1 MKDSIAIPI
10 ADSSQAGEARRAAV
24 VLANQLGFKETE
36 RGKVAI
42 VVTEIANNLV
52 QHTRGGVLLLRAIE
66 QPTAI
71 GIEILALDQ
80 GPGMLD
86 VDECLQDGF
95 STAGTSGTGLGAVVA
110 SPDFLEIYSIKGQGT
125 ALLAHLWLDPASY
138 LAEKILELGVVCLP
152 KFGQEVSG
160 DAGVAALSLL
170 AVCC

>member
-1 MKDSIAIPI
+1 M
-10 ADSSQAGEARRAAV
+10 

-71 GIEILALDQ
+71 GMVRILALDQ

-110 SPDFLEIYSIKGQGT
+110 SPTF
-125 ALLAHLWLDPASY
+125 
-138 LAEKILELGVVCLP
+138 
-152 KFGQEVSG
+152 
-160 DAGVAALSLL
+160 
-170 AVCC
+170 